1 MPFYILYKSEPRIST
16 AEVISCS
23 NPVQPYAAYQPA
35 FPVKS
40 VDVKVRVG
48 DEVMEFKQLPAESVI
63 ADYGGSGIVVSDS
76 REAITSEV
84 MALKR
89 SSEKILEDVGRHEHI
104 VAECDTILKDLNP
117 QLRREA
123 EQSQEIEK
131 LKSDLSDIKAMLSKA
146 LGHASSK
153 SKEN

>member
-16 AEVISCS
+16 AEVVSCS
-23 NPVQPYAAYQPA
+23 NPIQPFSAYQPA
-35 FPVKS
+35 FPARS

-48 DEVMEFKQLPAESVI
+48 EETLEFKQLPAESVI

-76 REAITSEV
+76 RDAITNEV
-84 MALKR
+84 IALKKA
-89 SSEKILEDVGRHEHI
+89 SENILSDVGRHERI
-104 VAECDTILKDLNP
+104 VAECEKILQDLNP

-131 LKSDLSDIKAMLSKA
+131 LKNDLSDIKAMLSRA
-146 LGHASSK
+146 LGHSK
-153 SKEN
+153 TE